1 MLGKI
6 EGRRRRG
13 WQRMKWLDGITDSMD
28 MSLGKLWELVMD
40 REPWHAVVHGVT
52 KSQTW
57 LSNWTKLNW
66 HLMLYFPELW
76 GGHTDPLRKESWPMP
91 EKGAGFGTG
100 MDTSSP
106 KISITKAIF
115 LNWVR
120 KRLGPCQTLRK
131 IETGIVSKTA
141 AEAKFPSPGFLCT
154 KFSALSSGLQQSRIG
169 PKSWH
174 THPFKTFI
182 GLAGFE

>member
-1 MLGKI
+1 MASLTQWTWVWVNSGSWWWTGSPGMLWSMGS
-6 EGRRRRG
+6 
-13 WQRMKWLDGITDSMD
+13 QRVRHDWATELNRTDIWCSIF
-28 MSLGKLWELVMD
+28 
-40 REPWHAVVHGVT
+40 
-52 KSQTW
+52 
-57 LSNWTKLNW
+57 LSSGEAT
-66 HLMLYFPELW
+66 
-76 GGHTDPLRKESWPMP
+76 TDPLRKERWPMP
-91 EKGAGFGTG
+91 EKGADFGTG

-106 KISITKAIF
+106 KISISRAIF

-120 KRLGPCQTLRK
+120 KRLAPWQTLRTT
-131 IETGIVSKTA
+131 ETGIVSKTA